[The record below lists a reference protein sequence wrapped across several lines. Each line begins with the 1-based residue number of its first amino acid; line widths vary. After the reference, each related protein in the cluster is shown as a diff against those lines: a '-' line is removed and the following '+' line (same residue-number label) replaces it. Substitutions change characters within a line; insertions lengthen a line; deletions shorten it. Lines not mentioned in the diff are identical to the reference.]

1 VPKHNTPHNK
11 GYTLDDSIH
20 ASGSWADET
29 EKDIVRHQNKYQP
42 SQLDAILTQINNVSQ
57 QLADIHNNLAFTLT
71 RVSMIEAVLNISSI
85 SPEQAKIINS
95 NPLKDP
101 IDEMDENGD
110 QKDVVIAGID
120 TSKSTI
126 RQQEVQTP
134 IKNVSFQYDHMSTDD
149 WSAFSHKSDTLFTSC
164 QLVTLDKHKLKSKQ
178 ALNFYWDLI

>member
-1 VPKHNTPHNK
+1 
-11 GYTLDDSIH
+11 IH

-71 RVSMIEAVLNISSI
+71 RVKIVSS
-85 SPEQAKIINS
+85 
-95 NPLKDP
+95 
-101 IDEMDENGD
+101 
-110 QKDVVIAGID
+110 
-120 TSKSTI
+120 TSK
-126 RQQEVQTP
+126 TP